1 MECVTV
7 FERRSHLGPPDEG
20 RLGPSDD
27 DDDDDDNDND
37 DDLYIIGAV
46 CLCVKKVI
54 ISVFKRFVSH
64 VYRHF
69 PYSRYLVISPVYRH
83 FPYSRDFVVSPV
95 SRHLWKRL
103 EGKMFVRLQGW
114 KVRRLEGRK
123 VRR

>member
-69 PYSRYLVISPVYRH
+69 QYSRYLVISPVKYRLRGT
-83 FPYSRDFVVSPV
+83 FYCPKNGKKVPI
-95 SRHLWKRL
+95 KGTRL
-103 EGKMFVRLQGW
+103 FTGVRLFIF
-114 KVRRLEGRK
+114 K
-123 VRR
+123 